1 MIDAAIISDLHLTDK
16 KADEFKWK
24 VFPWIQEVIEEH
36 AFDDLFIMG
45 DLFDKKD
52 RHPAELVNR
61 LVQELR
67 PIRKIVPIT
76 ILMGNHDYFKPD
88 HPFLQFIDDLPNITF
103 ITQPVEYKG
112 ALWLPHERNPE
123 EAWKD
128 IDIINQETIFLHQ
141 SIIGSITSNYFEL
154 NHGISST
161 YFKDSKASIYSG
173 DIHVPQVVGNVTYIG
188 TPYPVAFGDHYTP
201 RAVLLRDGGMDSVTM
216 KTIQKLSISIEHP
229 DELENWKIYKGDQ
242 AIVKVTL
249 PESDLH
255 NWIKYRNQVKAY
267 FKDIGADLHDL
278 KLKKIESAKDKTK
291 PGTKDSQTILTW
303 DKEDVL
309 KKFATSEK
317 LSKESLAIGMELL
330 NG

>member
-16 KADEFKWK
+16 AADEFKWK
-24 VFPWIQEVIEEH
+24 VFPWILDVIEEH
-36 AFDDLFIMG
+36 QLDDLFILG

-61 LVQELR
+61 LVRELR
-67 PIRKIVPIT
+67 PIRKVVPIT

-88 HPFLQFIDDLPNITF
+88 SPFLEFVDDLPNVTF
-103 ITQPVEYKG
+103 ITQPVEFKG

-123 EAWKD
+123 EAWEG

-141 SIIGSITSNYFEL
+141 SIIGSVTSNYFEL
-154 NHGISST
+154 NHGISQS
-161 YFKDSKASIYSG
+161 YFSESKATIYSG
-173 DIHVPQVVGNVTYIG
+173 DIHVPQKVGNVTYIG
-188 TPYPVAFGDHYTP
+188 TPYPVAFGDHYEP
-201 RAVLLRDGGMDSVTM
+201 RGVILRDNAMDSVHM

-229 DELENWKIYKGDQ
+229 DDLDDWKIYAGDQ

-255 NWIKYRNQVKAY
+255 NWIQYRDEVKKY

-278 KLKKIESAKDKTK
+278 KLTKVESTKKKKKLDKKDA
-291 PGTKDSQTILTW
+291 QTILNW
-303 DKEDVL
+303 KKDDVL
-309 KKFATSEK
+309 KKFSETEE
-317 LSKESLAIGMELL
+317 LNKETLAAGLELL
-330 NG
+330 NE